1 MTTVTFK
8 IVLNEAFYREYSEQ
22 ASAASLKKELRKELK
37 DSLDEE
43 LRTIN
48 YSGLLE
54 LVLSRSLMP
63 KKLVLRH
70 E

>member
-1 MTTVTFK
+1 MTTVTFQ

-22 ASAASLKKELRKELK
+22 AAAASLKKELRKELK

>member
-1 MTTVTFK
+1 MTSVT
-8 IVLNEAFYREYSEQ
+8 IRVVLNEAFYREYQ
-22 ASAASLKKELRKELK
+22 GDTTDAALRKELK
-37 DSLDEE
+37 NELKDAINEE
-43 LRTIN
+43 LRTID

-63 KKLVLRH
+63 KRLVLRH

>member
-1 MTTVTFK
+1 MTTVTFR
-8 IVLNEAFYREYSEQ
+8 ILLNEAFYKEYDGE
-22 ASAASLKKELRKELK
+22 ATRASLRRELRKELK
-37 DSLDEE
+37 DSLNEE
-43 LRTIN
+43 LRTID

-63 KKLVLRH
+63 KRLVLRH

>member
-1 MTTVTFK
+1 MTTVTFQ

-22 ASAASLKKELRKELK
+22 AAAASLKKELRKELK
-37 DSLDEE
+37 DALDEE

>member
-1 MTTVTFK
+1 MTMVTFR
-8 IVLNEAFYREYSEQ
+8 IALNEAFYREYQ
-22 ASAASLKKELRKELK
+22 GDMTDAALRKELK
-37 DSLDEE
+37 NELKDAINEE
-43 LRTIN
+43 LRTID

-63 KKLVLRH
+63 KRLVLRH

>member
-1 MTTVTFK
+1 MTTVTFR

-22 ASAASLKKELRKELK
+22 AAAASLKKELRKELK